1 VRTRRVAILIADGV
15 EGKSLLALHSAL
27 TEAGAVPRFVGP
39 RLGSYAA
46 AAGGRI
52 EADASMENSP
62 PVLFDALVLPD
73 GADGVRALAADG
85 HTSEFITN
93 QYRHCKAILAL
104 GASRELLD
112 GAGIATS
119 RSSDPGLL
127 LRAANDQAA
136 PRAFIAALAKH
147 RHPSRETD
155 PPMV

>member
-1 VRTRRVAILIADGV
+1 
-15 EGKSLLALHSAL
+15 
-27 TEAGAVPRFVGP
+27 
-39 RLGSYAA
+39 
-46 AAGGRI
+46 
-52 EADASMENSP
+52 MENSP

-73 GADGVRALAADG
+73 GADGVHALAADG

-93 QYRHCKAILAL
+93 QYRHCKTILAL
-104 GASRELLD
+104 GASRELLA

-119 RSSDPGLL
+119 RSGDPGLL

-136 PRAFIAALAKH
+136 PGAFIAALAKH